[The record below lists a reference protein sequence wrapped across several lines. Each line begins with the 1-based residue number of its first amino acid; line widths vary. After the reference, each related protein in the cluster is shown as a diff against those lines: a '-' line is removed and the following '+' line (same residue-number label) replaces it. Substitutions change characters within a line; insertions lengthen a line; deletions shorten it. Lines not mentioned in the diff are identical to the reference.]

1 MIRKEKN
8 KIKKGDKMAKK
19 SGDPKNQKNQ
29 NQDNNVAGQIG
40 EADNQAKPNIEEE
53 KVKQDKVIDFEQKK
67 SEKEAN
73 EDELGKA
80 QKEIKELESTV
91 KRTQA
96 DFMNF
101 KRRTEEDKE
110 KVKAFA
116 NENIIMDLLEVID
129 NFDRALEQE
138 NNTDASFLEGVA
150 LIRKQILDILE
161 KNQVKEIET
170 EQGFDPHLHYAVM
183 QEEGEE
189 PDQILQVLQKGYT
202 LKDKVIRPSMV
213 KVSK

>member
-1 MIRKEKN
+1 
-8 KIKKGDKMAKK
+8 MAKK
-19 SGDPKNQKNQ
+19 SGDTQNPKNLNKQENEAENIDETDCQENAAEESQASASNEEAK
-29 NQDNNVAGQIG
+29 QDN
-40 EADNQAKPNIEEE
+40 
-53 KVKQDKVIDFEQKK
+53 VIDFEQKK
-67 SEKEAN
+67 SEKEAS
-73 EDELGKA
+73 ETALDKA
-80 QKEIKELESTV
+80 QKEIEELKTTI

-116 NENIIMDLLEVID
+116 NENIIVDLLDVID
-129 NFDRALEQE
+129 NFDRALGQE
-138 NNTDASFLEGVA
+138 NQSESSFAEGIS

-161 KNQVKEIET
+161 RNHVKEIET
-170 EQGFDPHLHYAVM
+170 DKGFDPHLHYAVM
-183 QEEGEE
+183 QEEAEE

-202 LKDKVIRPSMV
+202 IKDKVIRPSMV